1 MHPTAFIASARD
13 PSGLKPFR
21 MTRRQGILSELM
33 LRELQ
38 PVALDWRAQ
47 LLRWRREPVNLIEQ
61 GLRRNGTSQ
70 EILHQPWRIALG
82 SVAQQVLL

>member
-1 MHPTAFIASARD
+1 MHPTAFCSIRAR
-13 PSGLKPFR
+13 SFR
-21 MTRRQGILSELM
+21 TEALQDDATAGDLSELM

-38 PVALDWRAQ
+38 HVAVDRRDQ